1 MKTLA
6 TFATLMALCL
16 PAHAAEPIHKKQVP
30 PEKLFFIKTKY
41 VMFKM
46 PTTQYDHFD
55 RFLSGKEKLKLFP
68 KADLARADVEVISP
82 PGGRSDTLV
91 LKRDISIARLRIGKN
106 CSLLFQST
114 MKDRDT
120 TPSRILA
127 FINCARGE
135 AEVSGVR
142 MTATFLGGAGPTEN
156 DFAANSDIILRSKL
170 VTEGGQILQPG
181 NVIRLTD
188 WTDDA
193 KTNEVELVSET
204 PTDPIVPDD
213 YL

>member
-30 PEKLFFIKTKY
+30 REKLYSIKTKY

-46 PTTQYDHFD
+46 PTTRFDHFD
-55 RFLSGKEKLKLFP
+55 RFLAGKEQLQLFP
-68 KADLARADVEVISP
+68 KIGLSRADVEVISP

-91 LKRDISIARLRIGKN
+91 LKRDISVAGLRIGKN
-106 CSLLFQST
+106 CSFRFQST
-114 MKDRDT
+114 IRERDT

-170 VTEGGQILQPG
+170 LTEDGRVLHPG
-181 NVIRLTD
+181 NVIGLFD

-193 KTNEVELVSET
+193 KTNEVELVSEK